1 MVKGGGST
9 VGFEFVDVGQ
19 ELQQTVEVVLG
30 GAAPQHGEQQHRGLA
45 LHPLQREST
54 RGRRAAVP
62 QLQQWGNESAINA
75 DGLGRRRGPVL
86 LPYSQEGL
94 LEVQQLQLGLREV
107 SVVTTQ
113 LKHPQHQHQ
122 GALLRQMCED
132 RVLLEWSANI
142 YLGSFFFS
150 SYPLEEFKAP

>member
-62 QLQQWGNESAINA
+62 QLQQWGNESAITQTVWGEDEA
-75 DGLGRRRGPVL
+75 QFCFLTVRRVFWK
-86 LPYSQEGL
+86 S
-94 LEVQQLQLGLREV
+94 
-107 SVVTTQ
+107 S
-113 LKHPQHQHQ
+113 
-122 GALLRQMCED
+122 
-132 RVLLEWSANI
+132 
-142 YLGSFFFS
+142 SFSLASEKF
-150 SYPLEEFKAP
+150 L